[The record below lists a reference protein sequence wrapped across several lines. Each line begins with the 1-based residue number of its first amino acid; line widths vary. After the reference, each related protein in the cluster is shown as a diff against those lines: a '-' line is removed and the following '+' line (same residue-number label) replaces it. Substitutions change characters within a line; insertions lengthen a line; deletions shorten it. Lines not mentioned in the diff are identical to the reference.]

1 MQARRK
7 RSIADEL
14 LFEPGRQAI
23 FLGKAW
29 RKMVFAC
36 RIPAANG
43 LLVVLVAGCTVF
55 ILVVIIVMLVMALAV
70 AMALTVAL
78 GKRGTW

>member
-1 MQARRK
+1 
-7 RSIADEL
+7 
-14 LFEPGRQAI
+14 
-23 FLGKAW
+23 
-29 RKMVFAC
+29 MVFAC

-55 ILVVIIVMLVMALAV
+55 ILVVVIVMLVMALAV

-78 GKRGTW
+78 GKRGTC